1 MTVSELIALLANYP
15 PTARVVVDGY
25 KGGLGDVIELAD
37 AKIRADTNPD
47 VNEHGHHLMD
57 ADPLGAHQAT
67 LAQLKEHVRTF
78 LSFSIRGSTWC
89 SFAFCLELNLLAPG

>member
-25 KGGLGDVIELAD
+25 KGLEDALALAT

-47 VNEHGHHLMD
+47 V
-57 ADPLGAHQAT
+57 
-67 LAQLKEHVRTF
+67 
-78 LSFSIRGSTWC
+78 
-89 SFAFCLELNLLAPG
+89 